1 MVVFWWYNKSMETLF
16 YYVLFAIIVFSIL
29 FAGIKLFGKDAIFT
43 IAIGAAIAS
52 NIYNPTAYPIIFCHL
67 IFGIDSIVYTI
78 FTFCILL
85 MYIDHGKKSMNTVLY
100 TTLFSLFLTGFLAF
114 AGAFFTTGIT
124 TSSVQSALSFV
135 NSIVATYIAIIAMIF
150 VFEFFRKNGVNMY
163 VCAFLSLM
171 LASIINSF
179 FYFGLTFLMFGNFN
193 SIFLISLAGSYLGKT
208 FAILLSVGLLYIL
221 NRWTKN
227 YKKQEVE
234 DENKTQ

>member
-1 MVVFWWYNKSMETLF
+1 
-16 YYVLFAIIVFSIL
+16 
-29 FAGIKLFGKDAIFT
+29 
-43 IAIGAAIAS
+43 
-52 NIYNPTAYPIIFCHL
+52 
-67 IFGIDSIVYTI
+67 
-78 FTFCILL
+78 
-85 MYIDHGKKSMNTVLY
+85 
-100 TTLFSLFLTGFLAF
+100 
-114 AGAFFTTGIT
+114 
-124 TSSVQSALSFV
+124 
-135 NSIVATYIAIIAMIF
+135 
-150 VFEFFRKNGVNMY
+150 
-163 VCAFLSLM
+163 M